1 MSLCVCVC
9 ILVGKIDEKYFNLHL
24 HSRRSHK
31 GMLNSLTPNHTHTH
45 SLSLLLPMNASS
57 IILHMRYFNWSFSQ
71 VFVLFVL
78 DFLLLSHQFLI
89 CNYWKL
95 VLNSFQISSVFHL
108 SGFHHLFIC
117 LNIIQRRT
125 NPCVCVCVFDVVVV
139 GRCRLSGIEMLAILS
154 IKHVCQRRRVFDKD
168 QCVRV

>member
-1 MSLCVCVC
+1 MKNISIYIY
-9 ILVGKIDEKYFNLHL
+9 ILVDRI
-24 HSRRSHK
+24 K
-31 GMLNSLTPNHTHTH
+31 GCWILWYPTTHTH

-125 NPCVCVCVFDVVVV
+125 NPCACVCV
-139 GRCRLSGIEMLAILS
+139 RCRRCWPLPAFMHWDACHSLHQARLSDTKS
-154 IKHVCQRRRVFDKD
+154 FR
-168 QCVRV
+168 